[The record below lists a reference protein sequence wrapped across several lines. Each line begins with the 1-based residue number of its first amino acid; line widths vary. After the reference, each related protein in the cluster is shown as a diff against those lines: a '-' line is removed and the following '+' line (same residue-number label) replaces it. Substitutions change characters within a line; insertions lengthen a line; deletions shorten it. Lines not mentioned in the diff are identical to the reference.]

1 MSRRES
7 EVEYIDTMSS
17 GDSNNT
23 KSKQTP
29 KAKEVNNNEVD
40 ELSKELSEM
49 GCIVD
54 AIKRPPN
61 ICVETCV
68 YESDSET
75 SQANEADVHN
85 EEDAYS
91 DEFEEEEE
99 DSVAPELKSSK
110 TDSRDPQPN
119 PSSVK
124 LSKSQSSVSSNKAP
138 ASISGRSG
146 RSTDYGLVKKLVPRH
161 VSVEWRCGVSGCQ
174 YHNGGP
180 LTEPF
185 EQWTDRCSMP

>member
-29 KAKEVNNNEVD
+29 KSKEVNNNEVD

-68 YESDSET
+68 YESDPET
-75 SQANEADVHN
+75 PHEAVQNED
-85 EEDAYS
+85 DAYS

-99 DSVAPELKSSK
+99 EDSVATELMASK
-110 TDSRDPQPN
+110 TDSKESQPN

-124 LSKSQSSVSSNKAP
+124 LSKSQSSVSSNKGP

-161 VSVEWRCGVSGCQ
+161 ISVEWRCGVSGCR
-174 YHNGGP
+174 YHNGAP
-180 LTEPF
+180 LMEPF
-185 EQWTDRCSMP
+185 EQWTERCSMP

>member
-1 MSRRES
+1 MSHRES
-7 EVEYIDTMSS
+7 EVDFIDTMSS

-29 KAKEVNNNEVD
+29 KPKEVNNNEVD

-68 YESDSET
+68 YESDSEA
-75 SQANEADVHN
+75 SQTHDDN

-99 DSVAPELKSSK
+99 SVAIEVKSSK
-110 TDSRDPQPN
+110 TEDSPPN
-119 PSSVK
+119 PSVK
-124 LSKSQSSVSSNKAP
+124 LTNSQSSVSSSKPP

-161 VSVEWRCGVSGCQ
+161 ISVEWICGVTGCQ
-174 YHNGGP
+174 YHGP
-180 LTEPF
+180 PLIESV
-185 EQWTDRCSMP
+185 ERWTGMSQRSVPP